1 MYASTSP
8 QTLLQIKQAL
18 QEELQRTPKVKIL
31 RLIQSMQRQQTVVT
45 QNNNV
50 IVQIGIDRLF

>member
-1 MYASTSP
+1 MHASNSQ

-18 QEELQRTPKVKIL
+18 QEELQRTPNVQIK

-50 IVQIGIDRLF
+50 IVQISIDLLF